1 MLPRLII
8 TPGEPAGIGA
18 EILIKAVDQGA
29 EGLIA
34 IDDPARL
41 EALAQKINANITLK
55 AISNLDEAS
64 ALPPSTLAVMPT
76 AWATPPT
83 LGKPDKANAP
93 IVIDAIK
100 QAVELAKEGKVL
112 GVVTNPIQKS
122 TLYEAGFD
130 SPGHTEYLAK
140 LDGKKAHPVMMLCSA
155 QLRVIPLTIHIPL
168 AEVAGSITASLI
180 EKTATIL
187 NDSLRG
193 DFNIKEPRIAIAG
206 LNPHAGEDGHL
217 GEEEA
222 KIITPAIN
230 QLQQNGINIK
240 GPYSADALFTE
251 EHRKRYDAIIASY
264 HDQALIP
271 LKALD
276 FHHAVNTTLGL
287 SFIRTSP
294 DHGTA
299 LDIADKFIAN
309 PASLMEAISLAF
321 EMAKNRQKKR

>member
-18 EILIKAVDQGA
+18 EILIKAVAQGA

-55 AISNLDEAS
+55 AISNLDEAKN
-64 ALPPSTLAVMPT
+64 LPPSTLAVMPT

-140 LDGKKAHPVMMLCSA
+140 LDNKLHPVMMLCNA

-168 AEVAGSITASLI
+168 AEVAGAITAPLI

-187 NDSLRG
+187 NDSLRS
-193 DFNIKEPRIAIAG
+193 DFNINQPRIAIAG
-206 LNPHAGEDGHL
+206 LNPHAGEEGHL
-217 GEEEA
+217 GEEET
-222 KIITPAIN
+222 KIITPAIT
-230 QLQQNGINIK
+230 QLQQNGVNIK
-240 GPYSADALFTE
+240 GPYSADALFTQDQ
-251 EHRKRYDAIIASY
+251 RQQYDAIIASY

-287 SFIRTSP
+287 SFIRASP

-309 PASLMEAISLAF
+309 PASLIEAISLAF
-321 EMAKNRQKKR
+321 QMAKNRQKKR

>member
-1 MLPRLII
+1 MHPRLII

-18 EILIKAVDQGA
+18 EILIKAVAQGA
-29 EGLIA
+29 KGLIA
-34 IDDPARL
+34 IDELARL
-41 EALAQKINANITLK
+41 EMLAQKINANITLK

-64 ALPPSTLAVMPT
+64 SLPPSTLAVMPI
-76 AWATPPT
+76 AWATPPK
-83 LGKPDKANAP
+83 LGKPDTANAP
-93 IVIDAIK
+93 IVIDAIS
-100 QAVELAKEGKVL
+100 QAVKLAKEGKVL

-140 LDGKKAHPVMMLCSA
+140 LDGKSHPVMMLCSA
-155 QLRVIPLTIHIPL
+155 KLRVVPLTIHIPL
-168 AEVAGSITASLI
+168 AEVANAITSSLI

-193 DFNIKEPRIAIAG
+193 DFNIKEPRIAMAG

-222 KIITPAIN
+222 KIITPAIT

-240 GPYSADALFTE
+240 GPYSADALFTQDQ
-251 EHRKRYDAIIASY
+251 RQRYDAIIASY

-309 PASLMEAISLAF
+309 PASLMEAITLAF
-321 EMAKNRQKKR
+321 SMAKNRRDSHG